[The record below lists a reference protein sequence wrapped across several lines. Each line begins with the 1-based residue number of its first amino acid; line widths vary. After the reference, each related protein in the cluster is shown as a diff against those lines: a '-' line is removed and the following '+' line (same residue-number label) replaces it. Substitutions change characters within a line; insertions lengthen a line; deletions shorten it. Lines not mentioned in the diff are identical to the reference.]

1 VSGTVARLALAVA
14 LAATSMLVGCV
25 PPPPIGPVSVLAKRA
40 DDLRPATFLGLPLR
54 SGQLL
59 VTESPDATSFA
70 FMLFPEAF
78 HPFTHIG
85 VIAMEE
91 GEPWVYDVTGG
102 VKGLPLRE
110 RVLDNVH
117 GTIFRRPLL
126 EYASYNLHGEIYDPP
141 PGVDGERLAAWVRA
155 RHASGDVEFD
165 TRFDP
170 VDHATL
176 YCSELVALAIE
187 ASGGKAPPV
196 GRATSNP
203 TIVRAMEWLGV
214 PAGLA
219 YPVSSFIA
227 PERFVG
233 ALGPMRSRTSAWAY
247 FEAKREIYRR
257 FTEDQRLGAV
267 LTLGEQGQL
276 GVRQSIVDFAFDASH
291 LFDAVAPEPPPGDP
305 RIRSAVQE
313 LASKRFGPL
322 PAAEPP
328 PSVSTSFSNAETLR

>member
-1 VSGTVARLALAVA
+1 MIGSFARGVRVFALAG
-14 LAATSMLVGCV
+14 ATLLVGCV
-25 PPPPIGPVSVLAKRA
+25 RPPPIGPVRVLAKRA
-40 DDLRPATFLGLPLR
+40 DDPRPATFLGLPLR

-59 VTESPDATSFA
+59 VTESPDATSYA

-85 VIAMEE
+85 VIAMED

-110 RVLDNVH
+110 RVLDNVR

-126 EYASYNLHGEIYDPP
+126 EYVSYNLHGEVYDPP

-155 RHASGDVEFD
+155 RYAAGDVEFD

-187 ASGGKAPPV
+187 ASGGTAPPV
-196 GRATSNP
+196 GRSTNNP
-203 TIVRAMEWLGV
+203 AIVRAMEWLGV

-233 ALGPMRSRTSAWAY
+233 ALGPMRSRTAAWAY

-257 FTEDQRLGAV
+257 FTVDQRLGAV

-291 LFDAVAPEPPPGDP
+291 LFDDVAPEPPPGDP
-305 RIRSAVQE
+305 RVRAAVQA
-313 LASKRFGPL
+313 LATKRFGPMPTMS
-322 PAAEPP
+322 PAPVGSLAAS
-328 PSVSTSFSNAETLR
+328 SVEVPR